1 MKWINLKNAGL
12 ASDAICTVLL
22 GTAILAAF
30 MPYSVPRTNLPAL
43 LLVMIVSTFF
53 AVLFSRKGRLSLP
66 ILLGFALLATLI
78 SLVFGKLDS
87 IIDYFFSVID
97 WYSAGFPASFTY
109 SKTASL
115 LLIRFCMTIP
125 IASLLLLF
133 YRKLFLF
140 WLIPPAALS
149 IIIWLA
155 VKESSLLWPVLYI
168 LLYVLF
174 ISLAKMRGIRAGRH
188 LKEKESKSSIHHSI
202 TAIFIMPLI
211 MVAALLFSPK
221 ADGDWQSGSLVRAIE
236 DFSVLFKVGDKLST
250 LQGTFNLG
258 FSGFMPLENR
268 LGGDVKLNHNIVLHV
283 TTDTPC
289 RLTGAIYDSYDGE
302 RWTDS
307 GASENYRYTSLL
319 FSGYRSDAFG
329 LDLPSRDIRK
339 SKLFDAMTTEGTF
352 EVYSK
357 LFGNTLF
364 HTGKMNNFTRVYP
377 FEDYEINFNMQ
388 GEIILKDKYLYN
400 MEYHYSTVF
409 FDRAAENFNTN
420 MLSLQKMVKKY
431 SDKAYDDI
439 ADTYLQLP
447 ETLPENVRNT
457 AEEITEGCE
466 TPYEKALAI
475 ENWLAQN
482 CTYTL
487 TPGDPP
493 VGGDFV
499 DYFLQTRQGYCV
511 YYASSMAVLARCEG
525 LPSRYV
531 IGYALNREQFGS
543 IKKKYVATNATAH
556 AWTEIYF
563 EGIGWVQFDP
573 LFWNFEE
580 AAVVDAPILIIEG
593 DNVATPTVVPT
604 VISTD
609 TEDPGDSR
617 NEAPVGFPVIAL
629 IAVIVILL
637 YGLIRFYLLR
647 SGSRLY
653 FKWLSFRYPSQE
665 SRVNACYSKILRQ
678 LLYLGYPMA
687 EDDTI
692 SSFSQRIDNHRRVER
707 TAPAFETVIRMRFAQ
722 EIPSDTAIMNMCE
735 YSSRLEKFM
744 LFKWGA
750 LHYIIW
756 RILFFR

>member
-30 MPYSVPRTNLPAL
+30 IPYAVPQTNFAGLFLVMSVST
-43 LLVMIVSTFF
+43 LLV
-53 AVLFSRKGRLSLP
+53 VLFSRKGRLSLP
-66 ILLGFALLATLI
+66 ILLGVTLVATLI
-78 SLVFGKLDS
+78 SLIFGKLDS
-87 IIDYFFSVID
+87 IIDYFYSVIK
-97 WYSAGFPASFTY
+97 WYSAGFPESFRF

-140 WLIPPAALS
+140 WLIPPVALS
-149 IIIWLA
+149 LIVWLA
-155 VKESSLLWPVLYI
+155 IKESSLLWPVLYL

-174 ISLAKMRGIRAGRH
+174 ISLAKTRGIRAGRN

-202 TAIFIMPLI
+202 TAIVLMPLI
-211 MVAALLFSPK
+211 LGAALLFSPK

-236 DFSVLFKVGDKLST
+236 DFSVYFKIGDKLSP
-250 LQGTFNLG
+250 LQGTFNMA
-258 FSGFMPLENR
+258 FSGFYPLENR
-268 LGGDVKLNHNIVLHV
+268 LGGDITLNHNVVLHV

-289 RLTGAIYDSYDGE
+289 RLTGAIYDSYDGQ
-302 RWTDS
+302 RWSDS
-307 GASENYRYTSLL
+307 GVSDNYRYTSLL
-319 FSGYRSDAFG
+319 FSGYRSDAFA
-329 LDLPSRDIRK
+329 LDLPSRDVK
-339 SKLFDAMTTEGTF
+339 SSDLFDQMTIKGTF

-364 HTGKMNNFTRVYP
+364 HTGKMKNFTRVYP
-377 FEDYEINFNMQ
+377 FEDYDINFNMQ
-388 GEIILKDKYLYN
+388 GEIILKDSYLFN

-409 FDRAAENFNTN
+409 FDRTAENFNTN
-420 MLSLQKMVKKY
+420 MLSLQKMVKKN

-439 ADTYLQLP
+439 ADAYLQLP
-447 ETLPENVRNT
+447 DNLPENVRNT

-475 ENWLAQN
+475 ENWLGQN

-487 TPGDPP
+487 TPGEPP
-493 VGGDFV
+493 EGVDFV

-511 YYASSMAVLARCEG
+511 YYATSMTILARCEG
-525 LPSRYV
+525 LPARYV
-531 IGYALNREQFGS
+531 IGYALNREQLGS
-543 IKKKYVATNATAH
+543 IKNKYVATNATAH

-563 EGIGWVQFDP
+563 KGIGWVQFDP
-573 LFWNFEE
+573 LFWNFE
-580 AAVVDAPILIIEG
+580 AVAVIDEPIAIIEG
-593 DNVATPTVVPT
+593 DNVATPTAVPT
-604 VISTD
+604 EVSTE
-609 TEDPGDSR
+609 TKTPQDSE
-617 NEAPVGFPVIAL
+617 NEAPVGFSVIAL
-629 IAVIVILL
+629 IALIVILL
-637 YGLIRFYLLR
+637 YGLTRFYLLR
-647 SGSRLY
+647 SGAKLY
-653 FKWLSFRYPSQE
+653 FKWLSYRYPNPE
-665 SRVNACYSKILRQ
+665 SRVNTCYSKIVRQ

-707 TAPAFETVIRMRFAQ
+707 TEPVFETVIRMRFAQ
-722 EIPSDTAIMNMCE
+722 EIPSETAIMNMCK

-744 LFKWGA
+744 IFKWGA
-750 LHYIIW
+750 FHYIIW
-756 RILFFR
+756 RVLFFR